1 MRYEKFRFMFPP
13 RPKNAVDPEEVNFWD
28 NGSLVAQPKLNGSNS
43 VIFTNGTQFHVMN
56 RHGQRLTNFNISDEV
71 KRTLTS
77 GDNRWMVLNGE
88 YLNKNKNDETGNSFN
103 HKLILFDILVYKSNY
118 LVGTTF
124 QERIELMDKLY
135 GKNKSEKE
143 YLYSISENIYRV
155 KSYENNFK
163 NIFDDLSRIDVVE
176 GLVMKRKNA
185 KLEVAGSVDNNT
197 KSQIKVRKA
206 TRNYK
211 Y

>member
-1 MRYEKFRFMFPP
+1 MRYEKFKFIFPP
-13 RPKNAVDPEEVNFWD
+13 RPKNAIDPDEVDFWD
-28 NGSLVAQPKLNGSNS
+28 NGSLIAQPKLNGSNT
-43 VIFTNGTQFHVMN
+43 VIFVNGNQFHAMN
-56 RHGQRLTNFNISDEV
+56 RHGQRLTNFTIDTEIKKVLN
-71 KRTLTS
+71 S
-77 GDNRWMVLNGE
+77 GDDRWMVLNGE
-88 YLNKNKNDETGNSFN
+88 YLNKNKNDEKGTPFN
-103 HKLILFDILVYKSNY
+103 HKLIIFDILVYKSNY

-124 QERIELMDKLY
+124 NERIELMDKIY

-163 NIFDDLSRIDVVE
+163 NIFDDLSKIDMVE

-185 KLEVAGSVDNNT
+185 KLEISASVDNNT

-206 TRNYK
+206 TKNYK